1 VLKTHYKQRFLGVCV
16 AAIAASLSSMN
27 VAAPVQQPARV
38 HGSAVTPALHATTH
52 TVNPAKKPV
61 HYQKIGPTRPVKK
74 HNQAKYIWN
83 YHDADIRA
91 VIASIAQLTGKTF
104 LVDSTI
110 NGKVSIMSKK
120 PMTVTELY
128 QVFLSMLQSLNY
140 TAVHQGL
147 VTRIVPLTDA
157 KQYASDFSKA
167 KARAL
172 HLNQQVVIAVIPV
185 QHVSALQLVTT
196 LQPLM
201 PPSGLITAYNPSNS
215 IVLSG
220 TAQSVHRLTGLIKNL
235 DDQSSTKLAQVKLQH
250 ATAKD
255 LVKLLQ
261 DLQKNDQTEG
271 KVNTVSYAA
280 DDNTNT
286 ILVSGSAQNLV
297 QAKALIKKLDQGS
310 ANVNSGLTVIHLH
323 YVSATT
329 IVPILAK
336 LAGGNVTSTS
346 GGSNESANMGSSMSQ
361 GIGNNN
367 SNSSGGFGN
376 NNSMDNNSDGSSGFN
391 NSGGSG
397 SGFGGGSSIGS
408 DTSSIFQTQQVVSG
422 GGKNFSLVAV
432 PATNNIIVT
441 APALMVKRIKKI
453 VKLLD
458 VRPKQVL
465 VQALIVR
472 IDESLLADLGIQW
485 GKLGADGKVAMG
497 TGFIRNLSFKGLWT
511 ALNTNKSSDVLATP
525 SVVVQNNQMATIS
538 DGENIP
544 LPNGQVGG
552 SALDPGQ
559 VQTTYTR
566 QNIVLSLQ
574 VRPQINSNNSVALTI
589 AQQDNEVQD
598 STDSDTAN
606 PGGPIIDTSTIM
618 TSVVVPNQDILV
630 LGGLLRKTRSE
641 NKKGLPILSDIPLL
655 GRLFEIS
662 NANHEKSNLLIFLK
676 PLVLNSKKDAQK
688 ISHEQYLGMRNDQ
701 LKQSG
706 KDSARYADLQPVLPR
721 VKNMPTVHIPQP
733 FATHGR

>member
-1 VLKTHYKQRFLGVCV
+1 
-16 AAIAASLSSMN
+16 
-27 VAAPVQQPARV
+27 
-38 HGSAVTPALHATTH
+38 
-52 TVNPAKKPV
+52 
-61 HYQKIGPTRPVKK
+61 
-74 HNQAKYIWN
+74 
-83 YHDADIRA
+83 
-91 VIASIAQLTGKTF
+91 
-104 LVDSTI
+104 
-110 NGKVSIMSKK
+110 
-120 PMTVTELY
+120 
-128 QVFLSMLQSLNY
+128 
-140 TAVHQGL
+140 
-147 VTRIVPLTDA
+147 
-157 KQYASDFSKA
+157 
-167 KARAL
+167 
-172 HLNQQVVIAVIPV
+172 
-185 QHVSALQLVTT
+185 
-196 LQPLM
+196 M

-235 DDQSSTKLAQVKLQH
+235 DDQSSTKLAQVKLEH

-261 DLQKNDQTEG
+261 ELQKNDQTEG

-280 DDNTNT
+280 DDKTNT
-286 ILVSGSAQNLV
+286 ILVSGSEQNLV

-346 GGSNESANMGSSMSQ
+346 GGSNESSGMGSGMLSNF
-361 GIGNNN
+361 GNSNN
-367 SNSSGGFGN
+367 SSSGGFGN
-376 NNSMDNNSDGSSGFN
+376 NTNFNNNSSDNSGFN
-391 NSGGSG
+391 NSGGFG
-397 SGFGGGSSIGS
+397 SGYGGGTSIGA

-472 IDESLLADLGIQW
+472 VDESLLSNLGIEW
-485 GKLGADGKVAMG
+485 GTMSAGAINQGS
-497 TGFIRNLSFKGLWT
+497 GFLRNITLHGLWT
-511 ALNTNKSSDVLATP
+511 ALNTNKNSDILATP
-525 SVVVQNNQMATIS
+525 SVVVENNQMATIS
-538 DGENIP
+538 DGENIA
-544 LPNGQVGG
+544 LPNGSVAG

-559 VQTTYTR
+559 ETTTYTR

-598 STDSDTAN
+598 TSDGSNDSK
-606 PGGPIIDTSTIM
+606 GGPGIDTSTIM

-630 LGGLLRKTRSE
+630 LGGLLRKTRTD
-641 NKKGLPILSDIPLL
+641 NKKGIPILSNIPIL
-655 GRLFEIS
+655 GRLFETS
-662 NANHEKSNLLIFLK
+662 EVNHEKSNLMIFLK
-676 PLVLNSKKDAQK
+676 PYVLNSKEDAQK
-688 ISHEQYLGMRNDQ
+688 ISHEQYLGMRNEQ
-701 LKQSG
+701 LKQSA
-706 KDSARYADLQPVLPR
+706 KDSAHYAALQPVLPR
-721 VKNMPTVHIPQP
+721 VKNMPPVPIPQP
-733 FATHGR
+733 FAMNGQQHG